1 MLRENREGLTM
12 PRQLSINVLKS
23 RRDAK
28 LKGLTNVG
36 PLLQGSLGRIGVTC
50 GNPNCRCTQGEKR
63 VSHILTKKVSGKTK
77 SVYVPVEMVEEAQTW
92 INEQRRVKKLM
103 KEISD
108 LNEQI
113 LRVYV
118 KSKRAR
124 ERNQAAVQ
132 RQSRSSQSL

>member
-1 MLRENREGLTM
+1 M
-12 PRQLSINVLKS
+12 PQQLSINVLKS

-28 LKGLTNVG
+28 LKGLANVG
-36 PLLQGSLGRIGVTC
+36 PLLQGSLGCIGVTC
-50 GNPNCRCTQGEKR
+50 GNANCRCAQGNKH
-63 VSHILTKKVSGKTK
+63 VSHILTKKVGGKTK

-113 LRVYV
+113 LKMHV

-132 RQSRSSQSL
+132 RQSRSSRSR

>member
-1 MLRENREGLTM
+1 MLIKNRESLTM
-12 PRQLSINVLKS
+12 PQQLSINILKS
-23 RRDAK
+23 RRDSK
-28 LKGLTNVG
+28 LRILANVG

-50 GNPNCRCTQGEKR
+50 GNPNCCCAQGEKH
-63 VSHILTKKVSGKTK
+63 VSHILTKKVRGKTK

-113 LRVYV
+113 LKLYV

-132 RQSRSSQSL
+132 RQSPSSQSP

>member
-1 MLRENREGLTM
+1 M

-28 LKGLTNVG
+28 LKSLANVG
-36 PLLQGSLGRIGVTC
+36 PFLRGSLGRIGITC
-50 GNPNCRCTQGEKR
+50 GNPNCRCMHGEKH
-63 VSHILTKKVSGKTK
+63 VSHILTKKVNGKTK

-92 INEQRRVKKLM
+92 INEQRRVKKMM

-108 LNEQI
+108 LNEEI
-113 LRVYV
+113 LRAYV

-132 RQSRSSQSL
+132 RQSQSSRSL

>member
-1 MLRENREGLTM
+1 M
-12 PRQLSINVLKS
+12 
-23 RRDAK
+23 
-28 LKGLTNVG
+28 
-36 PLLQGSLGRIGVTC
+36 
-50 GNPNCRCTQGEKR
+50 QGEKH

-92 INEQRRVKKLM
+92 INEHRRVKKLM

-113 LRVYV
+113 LKVYV

-124 ERNQAAVQ
+124 ERNRAAVQ
-132 RQSRSSQSL
+132 RQSPPSQSL

>member
-1 MLRENREGLTM
+1 ML
-12 PRQLSINVLKS
+12 RQLSINVLKS
-23 RRDAK
+23 RREAK
-28 LKGLTNVG
+28 LKSLANVG

-50 GNPNCRCTQGEKR
+50 GNSNCRCMQGEKH

-92 INEQRRVKKLM
+92 INEHRRVKKLM

-113 LRVYV
+113 LKVYV

-124 ERNQAAVQ
+124 ERNRAAVQ
-132 RQSRSSQSL
+132 RQSPPSPSL